1 MKKNELKENFN
12 IENDIEK
19 NIGNKENENEIDKNI
34 NYVNTN
40 IFSYIFFGWTK
51 KILSLSNEGNLKIN
65 DISAVSEEQSCKYN
79 IMPLKKYWEI
89 YSKKNYRYPLFISIF
104 KTITWNL
111 LVLIIFEMG
120 FTLLDYV
127 RMFFFRKILQNF
139 SEQTFD
145 SLPFSFSNIKNLN
158 FDLYQS
164 TLIFM
169 LTRFIGILCHN
180 HLDFYNDY
188 LKSRIKNEMTALIHE
203 KILLNNPCMIN
214 NSNREEGE
222 ILNLINSDC
231 EKMGFIFFFGPKVL
245 VSPIRVFIAL
255 YFLFKLFGKAFIYG
269 ILILIFLLI
278 IILFLQYKYLQNLK
292 ILLNKKDKRSKLV
305 TFIFHIIKNIKIYG
319 YEELFENKIK
329 KKRNKELLYQ
339 TKNLYIS
346 LVRMLINQNMHLILL
361 IVSLSSYVIQN
372 NNIDITNL
380 FTANQLIGSL
390 CFPLMGIP
398 MFLTEFMSNLISVD
412 RIQKYLNQPDHNYT
426 KHEDRESFLKDN
438 ILIDFQNLN
447 FGLKNSNNDSKNNK
461 DLILLNNINLK
472 VKKGEFIIILGTTGS
487 GKTCLINSIL
497 NNFEIL
503 NNSDKNIKYIINGE
517 ISYNPQINWI
527 MNDTIRN
534 NILFFNKYDEKKYTE
549 ILAMCNLLKDLQ
561 DLIHGDLTEIN
572 LNGTNVSGGQRARI
586 CLARCLYRDA
596 DLYLLDNPLANI
608 DNKISNDIF
617 IKAFTEYLKDKTR
630 ILITND
636 INNLHYADRIIYMKK
651 GEIIFDGDFDNF
663 SKKYGNNNFNIQNN
677 DDKKKDKE
685 FDIDRK
691 QSYEQRI
698 NKIGNLIRDS
708 NKNLI
713 QLKKEINI
721 EHHEFENNPLFL
733 MNNKKMKKGKISYS
747 TYKTYI
753 TLQGGIIIFLLLI
766 FLIIFSRFIDS
777 YRRIYITSISR
788 VGRQRIK
795 INENIPQKN
804 ITNLNSI
811 NKDKINN
818 KNDTLM
824 QKNTFFEK
832 FSIYIYI
839 SLLGMVLNILIE
851 FIVNCTTINSL
862 RSLHEIMIN
871 RLLLAPINTFHDIV
885 PIGQIL
891 QRLTRDVESVQ
902 RIIRSVTHFFRSI
915 IMLMATIYI
924 CYLYNKQSI
933 IASPLLIICVYI
945 LSKFYVK
952 GARNLQRVHR
962 LTLAPIITIL
972 SETFNGVELI
982 RTTKNEENMRNKIY
996 EKLDTHFG
1004 AKLYE
1009 EGAKKWYHIRLRY
1022 LANFFYGIIIIY
1034 IVYNPYQFS
1043 SQSIA
1048 LILQY
1053 TQDLSMELA
1062 MFLTTYTNIEL
1073 AMVSLE
1079 RCESITKI
1087 QTEKIID
1094 IKDQPVKVKNSKNNE
1109 DELIDIWPNKG
1120 EIEIKN
1126 FSIKYREN
1134 LPIILNDI
1142 NIKINAKEKIGIVGR
1157 TGSGKSSLVMSLC
1170 RIIESDIGEIIIDNV
1185 DIRKLNLQF
1194 LRQNITIVPQDI
1206 FLMEG
1211 TLKENIDPLNKK
1223 TENEIIEILNKY
1235 SIFPEITDN
1244 NERLN
1249 FYIKQNGD
1257 NLSIGQKQLICFAR
1271 AGIIKSKILILDEA
1285 TSYVDLQTEK
1295 IIKTNLENDFRDS
1308 TVIIIAHHIQMVS
1321 HCEKILVID
1330 DGKIVEI
1337 DTYDNLLNNKNSK
1350 FYALYNESLAN

>member
-1 MKKNELKENFN
+1 
-12 IENDIEK
+12 
-19 NIGNKENENEIDKNI
+19 
-34 NYVNTN
+34 
-40 IFSYIFFGWTK
+40 
-51 KILSLSNEGNLKIN
+51 
-65 DISAVSEEQSCKYN
+65 
-79 IMPLKKYWEI
+79 
-89 YSKKNYRYPLFISIF
+89 
-104 KTITWNL
+104 
-111 LVLIIFEMG
+111 
-120 FTLLDYV
+120 
-127 RMFFFRKILQNF
+127 
-139 SEQTFD
+139 
-145 SLPFSFSNIKNLN
+145 
-158 FDLYQS
+158 
-164 TLIFM
+164 
-169 LTRFIGILCHN
+169 
-180 HLDFYNDY
+180 
-188 LKSRIKNEMTALIHE
+188 
-203 KILLNNPCMIN
+203 
-214 NSNREEGE
+214 
-222 ILNLINSDC
+222 
-231 EKMGFIFFFGPKVL
+231 
-245 VSPIRVFIAL
+245 
-255 YFLFKLFGKAFIYG
+255 
-269 ILILIFLLI
+269 
-278 IILFLQYKYLQNLK
+278 
-292 ILLNKKDKRSKLV
+292 
-305 TFIFHIIKNIKIYG
+305 
-319 YEELFENKIK
+319 
-329 KKRNKELLYQ
+329 
-339 TKNLYIS
+339 
-346 LVRMLINQNMHLILL
+346 
-361 IVSLSSYVIQN
+361 
-372 NNIDITNL
+372 
-380 FTANQLIGSL
+380 
-390 CFPLMGIP
+390 
-398 MFLTEFMSNLISVD
+398 
-412 RIQKYLNQPDHNYT
+412 
-426 KHEDRESFLKDN
+426 
-438 ILIDFQNLN
+438 
-447 FGLKNSNNDSKNNK
+447 
-461 DLILLNNINLK
+461 
-472 VKKGEFIIILGTTGS
+472 
-487 GKTCLINSIL
+487 
-497 NNFEIL
+497 
-503 NNSDKNIKYIINGE
+503 
-517 ISYNPQINWI
+517 
-527 MNDTIRN
+527 
-534 NILFFNKYDEKKYTE
+534 
-549 ILAMCNLLKDLQ
+549 
-561 DLIHGDLTEIN
+561 
-572 LNGTNVSGGQRARI
+572 
-586 CLARCLYRDA
+586 
-596 DLYLLDNPLANI
+596 
-608 DNKISNDIF
+608 
-617 IKAFTEYLKDKTR
+617 
-630 ILITND
+630 
-636 INNLHYADRIIYMKK
+636 
-651 GEIIFDGDFDNF
+651 
-663 SKKYGNNNFNIQNN
+663 
-677 DDKKKDKE
+677 
-685 FDIDRK
+685 
-691 QSYEQRI
+691 
-698 NKIGNLIRDS
+698 
-708 NKNLI
+708 
-713 QLKKEINI
+713 
-721 EHHEFENNPLFL
+721 
-733 MNNKKMKKGKISYS
+733 
-747 TYKTYI
+747 
-753 TLQGGIIIFLLLI
+753 
-766 FLIIFSRFIDS
+766 
-777 YRRIYITSISR
+777 
-788 VGRQRIK
+788 
-795 INENIPQKN
+795 
-804 ITNLNSI
+804 
-811 NKDKINN
+811 
-818 KNDTLM
+818 
-824 QKNTFFEK
+824 
-832 FSIYIYI
+832 
-839 SLLGMVLNILIE
+839 MVLNILIE

-891 QRLTRDVESVQ
+891 QRLIRDVESVQ

-1073 AMVSLE
+1073 TMVSLE

-1134 LPIILNDI
+1134 LPIILNNI
-1142 NIKINAKEKIGIVGR
+1142 NLKINAKEKIGIVGR

>member
-65 DISAVSEEQSCKYN
+65 DISDVSEEQSCKYN
-79 IMPLKKYWEI
+79 IKPLKKYWEI

-145 SLPFSFSNIKNLN
+145 SLPFSFSNIKNLK

-447 FGLKNSNNDSKNNK
+447 FGLNNSNNDSKNNK

-733 MNNKKMKKGKISYS
+733 MNNKKMKKGKISYN

-924 CYLYNKQSI
+924 CYLYNKQTI

-1034 IVYNPYQFS
+1034 IVYNPSQFS

-1134 LPIILNDI
+1134 LPIILNNI
-1142 NIKINAKEKIGIVGR
+1142 NLKINAKEKIGIVGR